1 MKMITRP
8 LLMKERNKMSNTYR
22 YLPDTEQDKKE
33 MLELLNMSS
42 IEELFADI
50 PSELRLKGELNIPEA
65 DSEPTLIKKMK
76 KLAARN
82 ISADQYP
89 TFLGAGTYD
98 HYIPSVVDHMIS
110 RSEFYTA
117 YTPYQP
123 EISQGE
129 LQAIFEF
136 QSMVCELTGMDA
148 ANASMYDQFTAL
160 AEAASLAI
168 GQTKRSK
175 VLVSKSVHPES
186 RQILTTVARGQNYGV
201 GEIGLSVDV
210 TDLEQLK
217 AELNKDVAAIIV
229 QYPNFFGSIED
240 LATIKELAEA
250 NGSLL
255 IVSSN
260 PLALGLLQTPG
271 KLGADIVVGDMQP
284 LGIPMSF
291 GGPHCGYFA
300 VNKKY
305 IRKIPGRI
313 IGQTTD
319 DNGKRGFVLTLQA
332 REQHI
337 RREKATSN
345 ICSNQ
350 ALNALASSIC
360 MSALGKK
367 GIRELAMQ
375 NVEKADYTAKSLQ
388 SKGFTVVNESAF
400 FNEFIVELPRSVK
413 EANAKLLEAG
423 IIGGYDLGIDYG
435 KENQMLVAVTEQRTK
450 EEIDQFVGAL
460 EAVING

>member
-1 MKMITRP
+1 MITRP
-8 LLMKERNKMSNTYR
+8 LLMKERNNMTNTYR

-33 MLELLNMSS
+33 MLDLLNMSS

-82 ISADQYP
+82 INADQYP

-136 QSMVCELTGMDA
+136 QTMVSELTGMDV
-148 ANASMYDQFTAL
+148 ANSSMYDGFTSL
-160 AEAASLAI
+160 AEAASLAVA
-168 GQTKRSK
+168 TTRRSK
-175 VLVSKSVHPES
+175 VLVSKAVHPES
-186 RQILTTVARGQNYGV
+186 RAILSTVSKGQGYTV
-201 GEIGLSVDV
+201 EEVSLAIDV
-210 TDLEQLK
+210 TDLEELK
-217 AELNKDVAAIIV
+217 QQIEKDTAAVIV

-240 LATIKELAEA
+240 LAEIKKIAEEKGA
-250 NGSLL
+250 LFV
-255 IVSSN
+255 VSSN
-260 PLALGLLQTPG
+260 PLALALLQSPG
-271 KLGADIVVGDMQP
+271 KLGADIVIGDMQP

-300 VNKKY
+300 VKQKY
-305 IRKIPGRI
+305 MRKIPGRI
-313 IGQTTD
+313 VGQSHD
-319 DNGKRGFVLTLQA
+319 DKGKRGFVLTLQA

-337 RREKATSN
+337 RRDKATSN

-360 MSALGKK
+360 MSALGKH
-367 GIRELAMQ
+367 GIRQMAQ
-375 NVEKADYTAKSLQ
+375 RNFDKADYMAKSLGK
-388 SKGFTVVNESAF
+388 KGFNILNKSAF
-400 FNEFIVELPRSVK
+400 FNEFVVELPCSVK
-413 EANAKLLEAG
+413 EVSSKLLEAG
-423 IIGGYDLGIDYG
+423 FIGGYDLGIDYG
-435 KENQMLVAVTEQRTK
+435 FDNQMLIAVTEQRSK
-450 EEIDQFVGAL
+450 EEIDQFVEVL
-460 EAVING
+460 EAVVNG